1 MFQTTNQCYNNGLE
15 WITTDSQRWANSDIY
30 IYIVMDN
37 KDFNDGII
45 VMYI

>member
-15 WITTDSQRWANSDIY
+15 WITTDSQLWDNSDIY
-30 IYIVMDN
+30 IIVMDDN
-37 KDFNDGII
+37 DSNDGII